1 MAPVSMLVF
10 APFGNDVKQAG
21 PLLRGFRLKA
31 CPQCGAVDP
40 PMHDTRRRVVAVGL
54 KPVPPGAPA
63 PGAGDVRQQDEVELL
78 LWRYICREC
87 GTVTTV
93 APDSLVRGGSYPAAL
108 RDLVAE
114 EYLSGRAT
122 YEQLAA
128 QVGCSKSTCWRWMRH
143 LTQRA
148 ADWLQAC
155 RECLAGEGEAVG
167 PVVPPEAKRGLWQRR
182 RIRAPGMLEGLLVAE
197 VLGQWMARLRAAW
210 RQRERALPRGLWAFG
225 CHILEPLCRPPQAER
240 QRPP

>member
-1 MAPVSMLVF
+1 MAPVSMLMF
-10 APFGNDVKQAG
+10 APFGDDVKQAG
-21 PLLRGFRLKA
+21 PLLRGFGLKA

-63 PGAGDVRQQDEVELL
+63 PAAGDVRQQDEVELL

-128 QVGCSKSTCWRWMRH
+128 QVGCGKSTCWRWMRH

-155 RECLAGEGEAVG
+155 RECLAGEGEA
-167 PVVPPEAKRGLWQRR
+167 VVPPEAKRGLWQRR

-240 QRPP
+240 HRPP